1 MADEHHD
8 HDGELGVLHSG
19 DTTSSPHGIA
29 DPSDDPPPYF
39 SSEAAFWRLI
49 RVRGRVPTVSAQD
62 DPQPAKILAFP
73 SPLSIRYLSSLYSRR

>member
-29 DPSDDPPPYF
+29 DPSDDDPPSYF
-39 SSEAAFWRLI
+39 SSEAAFWRML
-49 RVRGRVPTVSAQD
+49 RVRGRVPAVPPDTR
-62 DPQPAKILAFP
+62 PGKILSFP
-73 SPLSIRYLSSLYSRR
+73 SPLSIRYLSSLYTRR